1 MVIQEN
7 RLEFSFREGVQA
19 VKYDDTDFYREKYQI
34 LSGSKGVDIL
44 AVSPSAFWIIEV
56 KDCSDTAQNQDKW
69 RRSFSE
75 TKGMESLSEEIALKV
90 THTCAALAGAHTFGN
105 RCAAAS
111 ELHPAAAALSG
122 TKIPQVKQ
130 KLLVILFLEGD
141 FSCYTRS
148 NKAIYRDIKQRIERK
163 LKWLNCRVDVVST
176 DTYKSS
182 DYSVRLLPSR

>member
-19 VKYDDTDFYREKYQI
+19 VKYDDTDFYRKKYQI
-34 LSGSKGVDIL
+34 LPGSKGVDIL

-69 RRSFSE
+69 RRSYE
-75 TKGMESLSEEIALKV
+75 GMESLSEEIALKV
-90 THTCAALAGAHTFGN
+90 IHTCAALAGAHTFGD
-105 RCAAAS
+105 RCAAAA
-111 ELHPAAAALSG
+111 ELQPAAAALSG
-122 TKIPQVKQ
+122 AKIPRVEQ

-141 FSCYTRS
+141 FACYSRS
-148 NKAIYRDIKQRIERK
+148 NKTIYRDIKQRIERK
-163 LKWLNCRVDVVST
+163 LEWLNCRVDVVST
-176 DTYKSS
+176 DTYKSL